1 MVEDLTGSVLARG
14 TSMGIHESQSR
25 FFENYIGR
33 SREFVNYIFPKLQ
46 EVFPEQLGD
55 VSAEEFYLAVNKS
68 APSLIRT
75 EADELTYSLH
85 ILIRYELEK
94 QIISGELTAK
104 DLPAAWNKLY
114 EEYLGVCPP
123 DDSKGV
129 LQDVHWSS
137 GGFGYFPSYSIG
149 SAYGAQMLA
158 QMEQELD
165 VWGLVAKGNLAPIV
179 GWLTERI
186 YRYGSA
192 RKPAEVLDNCVY
204 APFDPRYYL
213 DYLEKKYTEIYQL

>member
-1 MVEDLTGSVLARG
+1 
-14 TSMGIHESQSR
+14 MGIHESQSR

-123 DDSKGV
+123 DDSQGV

-137 GGFGYFPSYSIG
+137 GGF
-149 SAYGAQMLA
+149 
-158 QMEQELD
+158 
-165 VWGLVAKGNLAPIV
+165 APIV

-192 RKPAEVLDNCVY
+192 RKPAEVLDNCVH